1 MVAWQPG
8 GEKRRANNVKS
19 ETAAAIK
26 YQSDVLLLPLKSHLH
41 AFWSLQYRC
50 ALKVPY
56 YTTNSLHRCS
66 PTRTSLGCVRESIVY
81 FSDCTAFRKPCKKAW
96 FWKPTVCDVIQD
108 TATVC
113 LGLLRKVFNVPCTC
127 SFSWKLTIFRLLHLS
142 VVLGKN
148 DVNVGIIW
156 GL

>member
-41 AFWSLQYRC
+41 ASLQYRC

-56 YTTNSLHRCS
+56 HTTNSLHRC
-66 PTRTSLGCVRESIVY
+66 LGCVRESIVY
-81 FSDCTAFRKPCKKAW
+81 FSDCTTFTKPYKKAW

-108 TATVC
+108 TASVC

-127 SFSWKLTIFRLLHLS
+127 SFSWKLTNFRLLHLS